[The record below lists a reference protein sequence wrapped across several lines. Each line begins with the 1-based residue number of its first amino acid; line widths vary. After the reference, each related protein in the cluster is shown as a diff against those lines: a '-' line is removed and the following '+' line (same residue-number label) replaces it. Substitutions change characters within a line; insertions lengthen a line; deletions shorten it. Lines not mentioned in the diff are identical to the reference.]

1 MDKPFFSIVMPIYG
15 VEKYLADGIDSVLNQ
30 TEQDFEIILV
40 DDCSPDNSGKICDEY
55 AQKDDRIKVLHLEQN
70 GGLSNA
76 RNKGFENVTGEFV
89 FFMDSDDTIDEAL
102 LEKVKCALEKNR
114 AQVTVFGIHE
124 EYFDENNVLGNTV
137 DITFGKEKYFDD
149 VEELRKAVI
158 ELEKKTLYGYAWNK
172 IYDVEYLK
180 KIGVEFK
187 KITLIEDIMYNVE
200 VFTDITKLNVL
211 EITPYNYKKRLNAS
225 LTNKFVK
232 DYYELHKQRV
242 EMILNQYKTW
252 NLCDDNVK
260 KALADIYARYI
271 FSALQR
277 NCDNR
282 SKMTHKDRKEWL
294 KKIFFEELWLELSP
308 YLTLNMSLQ
317 GILSRLLKMNS
328 TILCL
333 SAGRFIYIVKE
344 KLPMIFSMAKV
355 KRGDT

>member
-15 VEKYLADGIDSVLNQ
+15 VEKYLAEGIDSVLKQ

-40 DDCSPDNSGKICDEY
+40 DDCSPDNSGAICDEY
-55 AQKDDRIKVLHLEQN
+55 AQKDDRIKVLHLEKN

-76 RNKGFENVTGEFV
+76 RNQGFKNVNGEFV
-89 FFMDSDDTIDEAL
+89 FFMDSDDTIDKTL
-102 LEKVKCALEKNR
+102 LEKVKCSLEKNR

-124 EYFDENNVLGNTV
+124 EYFDANNVLGNTV
-137 DITFGKEKYFDD
+137 DITFGEEKYFDD

-180 KIGVEFK
+180 KIGVEFQ
-187 KITLIEDIMYNVE
+187 KITLIEDIMYNVK
-200 VFTDITKLNVL
+200 VFTEIERLNVL
-211 EITPYNYKKRLNAS
+211 ETTPYNYKKRINAS

-252 NLCDDNVK
+252 GLCDDNVK

-277 NCDNR
+277 NCDKR
-282 SKMTHKDRKEWL
+282 SKMNHKDRKEWL
-294 KKIFFEELWLELSP
+294 KNILCEELWIELSP
-308 YLTLNMSLQ
+308 YLTLNISLQ
-317 GILSRLLKMNS
+317 GILSRLLKMRS

-333 SAGRFIYIVKE
+333 SAGRFIFIVKE
-344 KLPMIFSMAKV
+344 KLPMIFSKAKT
-355 KRGDT
+355 KG

>member
-15 VEKYLADGIDSVLNQ
+15 VDKYLAEGIDSVLNQ

-40 DDCSPDNSGKICDEY
+40 DDCSPDNSGTICDEY
-55 AQKDDRIKVLHLEQN
+55 AQKDDRIKVLHLEKN

-76 RNKGFENVTGEFV
+76 RNQGFKSVNGEFV
-89 FFMDSDDTIDEAL
+89 FFMDSDDTIDKTL

-124 EYFDENNVLGNTV
+124 EYFDANNVLGNTV
-137 DITFGKEKYFDD
+137 DITFGEEKYFDD

-172 IYDVEYLK
+172 VYDVEYLK
-180 KIGVEFK
+180 KIGVEFQ

-211 EITPYNYKKRLNAS
+211 EITPYNYKKRINAS

-277 NCDNR
+277 NCDKR
-282 SKMTHKDRKEWL
+282 SKMNHKDRKEWL
-294 KKIFFEELWLELSP
+294 EKIFDEKLWLELSP
-308 YLTLNMSLQ
+308 QLTLNISLQ
-317 GILSRLLKMNS
+317 GILSRLLKMRS

-344 KLPMIFSMAKV
+344 KLPMIFSKAKA
-355 KRGDT
+355 KG

>member
-15 VEKYLADGIDSVLNQ
+15 VEKYLAEGIDSVLNQ

-40 DDCSPDNSGKICDEY
+40 DDCSPDNSSAICDEY
-55 AQKDDRIKVLHLEQN
+55 AQKDDRIKVLHLEKN
-70 GGLSNA
+70 GGLSTA
-76 RNKGFENVTGEFV
+76 RNQGFKIVNGKFV
-89 FFMDSDDTIDEAL
+89 FFMDSDDTIDKTL

-124 EYFDENNVLGNTV
+124 EYFDENNVLRNTV
-137 DITFGKEKYFDD
+137 DITFGEEKYFDN
-149 VEELRKAVI
+149 VEDLRKSVI

-180 KIGVEFK
+180 KIGVEFQ

-200 VFTDITKLNVL
+200 VFTDIERLNVL

-252 NLCDDNVK
+252 GLCDDNVK

-277 NCDNR
+277 NCDKR
-282 SKMTHKDRKEWL
+282 SKMNHKDRKEWL
-294 KKIFFEELWLELSP
+294 KKIFGEELWLELSP
-308 YLTLNMSLQ
+308 QLTLNISLQ
-317 GILSRLLKMNS
+317 GILSRFLIMRNS
-328 TILCL
+328 FLCL
-333 SAGRFIYIVKE
+333 LAGRFIYIVKQ
-344 KLPMIFSMAKV
+344 KLPMVFSKAKS
-355 KRGDT
+355 K